1 MKTSGYAIIGN
12 CINLAFRLSGLA
24 NKKLPEKTVICSQTA
39 GLVQNVL
46 SVSDLGKISIRGR
59 KGSEHLFAIKDMQE

>member
-1 MKTSGYAIIGN
+1 MAIIGN

-24 NKKLPEKTVICSQTA
+24 NKELPEKTVICSQTA

-46 SVSDLGKISIRGR
+46 PVSDLGKISIRGR
-59 KGSEHLFAIKDMQE
+59 KGSEHLFAINDMPD